1 MIHVIAVI
9 TAQPGERARIL
20 EAFRANRPA
29 VLAETG
35 CIEYVAVTDAQVD
48 SPIQTPI
55 GEDSFMVIEKWASM
69 ADLEAHARSPHMKQY
84 AERTRAF
91 VTRRAVHV
99 LSAI

>member
-1 MIHVIAVI
+1 MIHVIAMI
-9 TAQPGERARIL
+9 TALPGERSRIL

-35 CIEYVAVTDAQVD
+35 CIEYVAVTDAEVN

-69 ADLEAHARSPHMKQY
+69 ADLAAHASSAHMRQY
-84 AERTRAF
+84 AERTRGHVA
-91 VTRRAVHV
+91 RRAVHV